1 MEVKV
6 GSIMTTPSYKKKG
19 NAKMKRNSFISFVLI
34 FSMLISLFTF
44 TISTSAATGE
54 LTVSDVTAK
63 AGSTAKITIDLDN
76 NPGFIA
82 MKLGVEYNDR
92 YFSVKSVTDGEILGS
107 SMHSNRYEDS
117 PYTLYWYNALEDEDI
132 TEDGEIAE
140 IIFDVASNTP
150 NGTYNIKLLVDN
162 GDVVNADLDEIGD
175 DFDIINGKITVTGGS
190 SSSSKDDD
198 DEDDDSIDPVLKV
211 SNASVVRGDTFD
223 VKITLDNN
231 PGLIALRTMLD
242 FDDDYFTVEKV
253 VDGGILGDK
262 YFSNVYDKS
271 PYTLY
276 WTNPLAKEDIEKDGT
291 IATVTFSSNK
301 KTPAGKYTI
310 GLKSED
316 GDILNYELE
325 SIGGDFEFDSGV
337 VTVTTSASSTE
348 PDEDEDEEDKDG
360 DYKLSFVAGKAQIV
374 ITASSVSY
382 GQGRLVSLDAD
393 VLKNALDAAKSKYSG
408 RKIAV
413 KVVYSGD
420 ASDNLIVSLPEGYA
434 YLMRSV
440 ESFAF
445 ETDRA
450 NMMFDSAAIAE
461 MAIID
466 DSVQFIFGKEIP
478 EDKLEDLISSEYEYY
493 DVSST
498 VKFDDGNVTV
508 SLPYKAANDILGK
521 HAVVYSYDGK
531 KLVSVGSAATYEDGV
546 ITFNTSKITPYLV
559 TIEEVG
565 FEDIKNHWGKDAIN
579 FVAARGIFN
588 GVSET
593 KFDPDSQISRGMLVT
608 VLGRLDQID
617 VAGYNCMFADV
628 DKNMYYAPY
637 IEWAR
642 RNNIVGGTGD
652 NKFEP
657 DRSVNRQEIA
667 VIVSR
672 YLEYKGKK
680 LDSAAVQYSDVSSI
694 DSWAKEFVYKV
705 NNAGIITGV
714 GTEFQPKEK
723 ATRAQAATILKRI
736 AEFLD

>member
-1 MEVKV
+1 
-6 GSIMTTPSYKKKG
+6 
-19 NAKMKRNSFISFVLI
+19 
-34 FSMLISLFTF
+34 MLISLFTF
-44 TISTSAATGE
+44 TISTSAAIGE
-54 LTVSDVTAK
+54 LTVSNVTAK

-82 MKLGVEYNDR
+82 MKLGVEYNDK

-107 SMHSNRYEDS
+107 SMHSNRYDDS
-117 PYTLYWYNALEDEDI
+117 PYTLYWYNALAKEDI

-140 IIFDVASNTP
+140 IVFNVASNTP
-150 NGTYNIKLLVDN
+150 NGTYNIKLVLDN
-162 GDVVNADLDEIGD
+162 SDVVNTDLDEIGD
-175 DFDIINGKITVTGGS
+175 EFEIINGKITVTGGS
-190 SSSSKDDD
+190 SSSSND
-198 DEDDDSIDPVLKV
+198 DEDDDDATDPVLQV
-211 SNASVVRGDTFD
+211 SNASVVRGETFD

-253 VDGGILGDK
+253 VDGSILGDK

-291 IATVTFSSNK
+291 IATVTFSSDK

-325 SIGGDFEFDSGV
+325 SIGGDFEFKNGV
-337 VTVTTSASSTE
+337 VTVTTSASAAE
-348 PDEDEDEEDKDG
+348 PEEDEDAGDKDG
-360 DYKLSFVAGKAQIV
+360 DYKLSLVGGKAQIV

-393 VLKNALDAAKSKYSG
+393 VLEDALDAAKAKYSG
-408 RKIAV
+408 RKIVV

-420 ASDNLIVSLPEGYA
+420 ASDNLIVNLPEGYA
-434 YLMRSV
+434 YLMGSV
-440 ESFAF
+440 ESFEF
-445 ETDRA
+445 ETDKA
-450 NMMFDSAAIAE
+450 NMKFDSAAIAE
-461 MAIID
+461 MAIVD

-478 EDKLEDLISSEYEYY
+478 KDKLEDLISSEYEYY
-493 DVSST
+493 DISST

-521 HAVVYSYDGK
+521 HAVVYSYNGK
-531 KLVSVGSAATYEDGV
+531 KLASVGSVATYENGV

-565 FEDIKNHWGKDAIN
+565 FEDVENHWGKDAIN

-657 DRSVNRQEIA
+657 DRTVNRQEIA

-680 LDSAAVQYSDVSSI
+680 LDSDAVKYSDASNI
-694 DSWAKEFVYKV
+694 DSWAKEYVYKV

-714 GTEFQPKEK
+714 GTEFQPKAN